1 MKRLL
6 VLTTLLAVLAGTNEI
21 HAQAWLRQLGNSAKN
36 AAKRSV
42 EKNVERTVERA
53 VDKSFSAAERATED
67 AITKEIEESEAK
79 REARRAERQSNDT
92 AASTQPQ
99 QSQSPQQTD
108 DAAQKAARRAEAIK
122 TFAERP
128 SGGIPF
134 YPVKKGLVMTYATGT
149 GKGKPASYTRSTIVD
164 IQWQDERNYSVV
176 TSSEIL
182 DADMNPMASEPMTA
196 GATVQNGVVTYD
208 PGTMVG
214 QLTAGMEISGDF
226 FFLPDNI
233 TVGDV
238 LPDYTIT
245 INIGG
250 LKTVSEN
257 AGLKVTGQE
266 TLTVGDYDIDC
277 YVIENSSSVTAFGIK
292 SQATM
297 KTWYG
302 RGIGQVRQESY
313 NKNGKLTSVYELVEL
328 KGY

>member
-21 HAQAWLRQLGNSAKN
+21 QAQAWLRQLGNSAKN

-42 EKNVERTVERA
+42 EKNVEKAVEKA
-53 VDKSFSAAERATED
+53 VDKSFSAAEKATED
-67 AITKEIEESEAK
+67 AISKGIEESEAK
-79 REARRAERQSNDT
+79 REARRAEQQASDTVAANRPQPSRQD
-92 AASTQPQ
+92 
-99 QSQSPQQTD
+99 D

-122 TFAERP
+122 VFTARP
-128 SGGIPF
+128 SGGAPF

-149 GKGKPASYTRSTIVD
+149 GKGKPTSYTRSAIVD

-182 DADMNPMASEPMTA
+182 DADMNPMTSEPMTA

-238 LPDYTIT
+238 LPDYSIT

-250 LKTVSEN
+250 LKTMSEN

-266 TLTVGDYDIDC
+266 TLTVGNYDIDC

-292 SQATM
+292 SQATI

-302 RGIGQVRQESY
+302 RGIGQVKQESY
-313 NKNGKLTSVYELVEL
+313 SKRGKLTSVYELVEL

>member
-42 EKNVERTVERA
+42 EKNVEKAVEKA
-53 VDKSFSAAERATED
+53 VDKSFSAAEKATED
-67 AITKEIEESEAK
+67 AISKGIEESEAK
-79 REARRAERQSNDT
+79 REARRAKQQAGDTT
-92 AASTQPQ
+92 AATQPQ
-99 QSQSPQQTD
+99 PD

-122 TFAERP
+122 VFTARP
-128 SGGIPF
+128 SGGAPF

-182 DADMNPMASEPMTA
+182 DADMNPVTSEPMTA

-233 TVGDV
+233 NVGDV

-257 AGLKVTGQE
+257 VGLKVTGQE